1 MYESSFNLFPLIV
14 TETKRNSTALSKVY
28 TAQKRDRRVNVLPTC
43 LSVACDVGS
52 GDLADILRNTTELHI
67 SLNTNKSIR
76 SNLYHLGLWPSWSTA
91 ACS

>member
-28 TAQKRDRRVNVLPTC
+28 TAQKRGRRVNVLPTC

>member
-28 TAQKRDRRVNVLPTC
+28 TAQKRGRRVNVLPTC
-43 LSVACDVGS
+43 LSIACDVGS